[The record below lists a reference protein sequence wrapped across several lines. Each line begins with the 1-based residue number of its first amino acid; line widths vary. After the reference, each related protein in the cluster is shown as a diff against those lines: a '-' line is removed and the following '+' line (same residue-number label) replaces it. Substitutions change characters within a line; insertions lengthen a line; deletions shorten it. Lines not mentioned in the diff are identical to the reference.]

1 MGMPAATH
9 QAASDA
15 IAARG
20 NYISVYT
27 GAGGG
32 TTGANEATGG
42 TYTRKPTVWT
52 PDGAGN
58 NNGSPVDVPVSAGTY
73 TEGGVNSASTGGT
86 FVGSSPFAAGSVIVN
101 GTGVSITVT
110 PKVTA

>member
-20 NYISVYT
+20 NFITVHT

-32 TTGANEATGG
+32 TTGANEAAGV
-42 TYTRKPTVWT
+42 TRKPTAWT

-58 NNGSPVDVPVSAGTY
+58 NNGSPVDIDVAAGTY
-73 TEGGVNSASTGGT
+73 TEGGIYSAVNGGT
-86 FVGSSPFAAGSVIVN
+86 FVGSSPFAGGTVIVN
-101 GTGVSITVT
+101 GTGVKITVT
-110 PKVTA
+110 PKTSA